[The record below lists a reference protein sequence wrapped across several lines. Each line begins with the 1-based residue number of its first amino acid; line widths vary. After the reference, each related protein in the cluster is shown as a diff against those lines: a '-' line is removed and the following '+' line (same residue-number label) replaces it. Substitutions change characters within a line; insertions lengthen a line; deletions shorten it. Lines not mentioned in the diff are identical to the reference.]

1 MTKLLF
7 VGDLHYSGVN
17 PENYVSDYKEDFRT
31 QMQEVYDLARKHN
44 VEAILTPGDVF
55 NSHTVSNSTLLEL
68 FEILQESP
76 VKWYTIIGNHDIVGY
91 NTDSYNRSSLRLLN
105 MLLSDK
111 VRLISNDKIF
121 PSVGM
126 WHFAIPDKG
135 EFVLT
140 GTHYSNEMDVD
151 GYGYTPETCKDVFN
165 IHLSHGMLLD
175 HVPPFERYTL
185 IQDVQTTADLVLCG
199 HDHTGFGVVT
209 RSDGKM
215 FCNPGAFMRQKA
227 SENELNRTVQVALI
241 TVGFENT
248 VELIPLQSAKPGH
261 EVLSRKALEE
271 AKQRDYAMSEFA
283 ALIQSKTGEVISLDT
298 LQVVQEI
305 GKSENVPQEV
315 ISEAVRLIQGRRGK
329 KTRKEFR

>member
-17 PENYVSDYKEDFRT
+17 PENYISDYKEDFKT
-31 QMQEVYDLARKHN
+31 QMQEVYELARKHE
-44 VEAILTPGDVF
+44 VEAILTPGDIF

-68 FEILQESP
+68 AEILQESH

-91 NTDSYNRSSLRLLN
+91 NTDSYSRSSLRLLS
-105 MLLSDK
+105 MLT
-111 VRLISNDKIF
+111 DKIKVITNDLGHG
-121 PSVGM
+121 STDDVV
-126 WHFAIPDKG
+126 I
-135 EFVLT
+135 T
-140 GTHYSNEMDVD
+140 GTNYSNLMDVE
-151 GYGYTPETCKDVFN
+151 GYGYSNNFTNGTFSVFN

-185 IQDVQTTADLVLCG
+185 IKDVQTTANLVLCG

-248 VELIPLQSAKPGH
+248 VELIHLQSAKPGH

-283 ALIQSKTGEVISLDT
+283 ALIQLKTGELVSLDT

-305 GKSENVPQEV
+305 GKSECVPQEV
-315 ISEAVRLIQGRRGK
+315 ISEAVRLIQGRRGSSVI
-329 KTRKEFR
+329 R